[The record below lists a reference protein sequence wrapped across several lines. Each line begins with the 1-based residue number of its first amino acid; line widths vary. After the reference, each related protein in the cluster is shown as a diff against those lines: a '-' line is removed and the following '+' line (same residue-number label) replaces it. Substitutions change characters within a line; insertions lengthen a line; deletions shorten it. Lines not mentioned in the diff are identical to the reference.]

1 MGSPIRK
8 AGLWMQQLDER
19 ILGHLAEEGWST
31 PELIADDPNFDD
43 LQCSTARVRERCR
56 ELTERELIEPVHSD
70 MYEITT
76 WGLVYVRSDLYADT
90 LRRCSFSKY

>member
-1 MGSPIRK
+1 MGPPIRK
-8 AGLWMQQLDER
+8 TGRWMQQLDER
-19 ILGHLAEEGWST
+19 ILEHLAEEGWST
-31 PELIADDPNFDD
+31 PELIADDPSFND

-76 WGLVYVRSDLYADT
+76 WGLAYLRGDLDAD
-90 LRRCSFSKY
+90 LLHKWRNSR